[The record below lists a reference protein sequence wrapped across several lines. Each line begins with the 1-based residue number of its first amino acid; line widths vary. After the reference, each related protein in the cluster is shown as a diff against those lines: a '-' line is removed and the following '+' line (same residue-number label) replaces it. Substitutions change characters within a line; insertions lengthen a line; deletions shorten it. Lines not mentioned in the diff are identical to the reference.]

1 MSYRRRGWY
10 GNSQGHAMAARGV
23 RLYAKKT
30 PVMMRPLFYA
40 QRAEQ
45 QAPVFEVR
53 EDVRNGLTF
62 SEIRQKYPNADSDTL
77 MKRGREAIDSL
88 NGNSMM
94 SDLSSPS
101 HGVDQLV
108 QERPEIRSRVVEVLK
123 NRQMRSFLPQPKVE
137 ALERRMTA

>member
-1 MSYRRRGWY
+1 
-10 GNSQGHAMAARGV
+10 
-23 RLYAKKT
+23 
-30 PVMMRPLFYA
+30 MMRPLFYA